1 MEQKAKLTYAHEFE
15 HPKPSIWIPPDSH
28 CTCPDCSSWRCILPV
43 IVYCEIKQRKQK
55 QHPKHYFPM
64 TYVTYRGAARGAGWK
79 VGWHPTNPR
88 NPQHS
93 PGKKTPSGLERPGR
107 TQRTLAPDVHTHL
120 HTCISTYILTNM
132 HTHIIAH
139 TCIRAIIIMI
149 IVRGTHLQ
157 PWIWCVCARL
167 HKYNISM
174 KAFYIY
180 DGRLIKHRRRTL
192 LTLSPPQDSGANL
205 ALNIHSWVQPHC

>member
-1 MEQKAKLTYAHEFE
+1 MNLSILSPASESPQSPIAPAQTVLPDVAYYLSLCTAKLNKEN
-15 HPKPSIWIPPDSH
+15 KNSILNTTSPWHMWLTAAQLGELVGELANIQRTP
-28 CTCPDCSSWRCILPV
+28 
-43 IVYCEIKQRKQK
+43 EI
-55 QHPKHYFPM
+55 
-64 TYVTYRGAARGAGWK
+64 
-79 VGWHPTNPR
+79 
-88 NPQHS
+88 HS
-93 PGKKTPSGLERPGR
+93 TAQGKKTPSGLERPGR
-107 TQRTLAPDVHTHL
+107 TQRQLAPDVHTHL

-132 HTHIIAH
+132 YTHIIAH

-205 ALNIHSWVQPHC
+205 ALNIHSWVQPNC